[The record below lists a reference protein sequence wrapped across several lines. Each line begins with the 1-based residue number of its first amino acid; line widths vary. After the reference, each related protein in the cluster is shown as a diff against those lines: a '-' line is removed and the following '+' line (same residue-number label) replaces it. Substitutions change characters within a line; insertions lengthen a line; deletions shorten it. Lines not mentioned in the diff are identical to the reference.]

1 MIDYRVEEDNYTL
14 RTPSLFAINVIATH
28 FFIINSFKM
37 YTNSLAEKIT
47 IRGIFPLLIHLKTVL
62 IHLQQVSYVIG
73 SKEFESFVYSILF
86 SRVIFVILY
95 WMIILGIYFY
105 FDYHYFS
112 VSKIKLIIKRK
123 YFHFLSLFIFI
134 PGIKNIP
141 NEIIKTLYLIVLWFF
156 FITELFRNSKTGRRL
171 PIMQQLTSYLK
182 ANIDQRDDTKL
193 ILTHIFLL
201 SGISSSLFY
210 SYNN

>member
-123 YFHFLSLFIFI
+123 SCETNELCYLQY
-134 PGIKNIP
+134 IK
-141 NEIIKTLYLIVLWFF
+141 
-156 FITELFRNSKTGRRL
+156 
-171 PIMQQLTSYLK
+171 
-182 ANIDQRDDTKL
+182 
-193 ILTHIFLL
+193 
-201 SGISSSLFY
+201 
-210 SYNN
+210 